1 MRSTLTRPVVVGD
14 RAELDAARAVQPGIV
29 ALLPTMGALH
39 DGHRALIRA
48 ARDVADAVVVSI
60 FVNPLQFGANEDLAR
75 YPRTFDADLE
85 LCAVEGVD
93 LVFAPS
99 TSAIYPEQPI
109 VTVSAGALGDVLEGA
124 HRPGH
129 FDGVLTV
136 VLKLFHLT
144 RPNLAFFGAKDAQQ
158 LVLIRRMV
166 ADLDV
171 PVQIVTVPTVRERDG
186 LALSSRNRHLSPAD
200 RVAALAFSR
209 SLRAGEKAAAGG
221 AAAPAV
227 WASASKVIAD
237 EPAVDLDYVALVDPV
252 RLVDVGSDAS
262 GAALL
267 AVAGRVGSTRLIDNL
282 TVQLSP
288 TRGRV

>member
-14 RAELDAARAVQPGIV
+14 RTELEAARAAQPGNV
-29 ALLPTMGALH
+29 ALVPTMGALH
-39 DGHRALIRA
+39 EGHRALIRA
-48 ARDVADAVVVSI
+48 ARAAADAVVVSI

-85 LCAVEGVD
+85 MCAVEGVD

-144 RPNLAFFGAKDAQQ
+144 QPSLAFFGAKDAQQ

-166 ADLDV
+166 TDLDV
-171 PVQIVTVPTVRERDG
+171 PVQIVTVPTVREPDG

-200 RVAALAFSR
+200 RVAALAISR
-209 SLRAGEKAAAGG
+209 ALRAGEEAAAGG

-227 WASASKVIAD
+227 WATAGKVLAD
-237 EPAVDLDYVALVDPV
+237 EPAVDRDYVALVDPV
-252 RLVDVGSDAS
+252 RLVDLTADAS
-262 GAALL
+262 GPALL
-267 AVAGRVGSTRLIDNL
+267 AVAGRVGSTRLIDNV

-288 TRGRV
+288 THKRA

>member
-14 RAELDAARAVQPGIV
+14 RTELEAARAAQPGNV
-29 ALLPTMGALH
+29 ALVPTMGALH
-39 DGHRALIRA
+39 EGHRALIRA
-48 ARDVADAVVVSI
+48 ARAAADAVVVSI

-85 LCAVEGVD
+85 MCAVEGVD

-124 HRPGH
+124 HRAGH

-144 RPNLAFFGAKDAQQ
+144 QPSLAFFGAKDAQQ

-166 ADLDV
+166 TDLDV
-171 PVQIVTVPTVRERDG
+171 PVQIVTVPTVREPDG

-200 RVAALAFSR
+200 RVAALAISR
-209 SLRAGEKAAAGG
+209 ALRAGEEAAAGG

-227 WASASKVIAD
+227 WATAGKVLAD

-252 RLVDVGSDAS
+252 RLVDLTADAS
-262 GAALL
+262 GPALL
-267 AVAGRVGSTRLIDNL
+267 AVAGRVGSTRLIDNV

-288 TRGRV
+288 TRKRA

>member
-1 MRSTLTRPVVVGD
+1 MTGTLTRPVVAGD
-14 RAELDAARAVQPGIV
+14 RTELNAARAAQPGIV
-29 ALLPTMGALH
+29 ALVPTMGALH
-39 DGHRALIRA
+39 EGHRALIRA
-48 ARDVADAVVVSI
+48 ARAAADAVVVSI
-60 FVNPLQFGANEDLAR
+60 FVNPLQFGENEDLAR

-85 LCAVEGVD
+85 MCAVEGVD

-144 RPNLAFFGAKDAQQ
+144 QPSLAFFGAKDAQQ

-171 PVQIVTVPTVRERDG
+171 PVQIVTVPTVREPDG

-200 RVAALAFSR
+200 RVAALAISR
-209 SLRAGEKAAAGG
+209 ALRAGEEAAAGG

-227 WASASKVIAD
+227 WATAGKVLAD
-237 EPAVDLDYVALVDPV
+237 EPAVDRDYVALVDPV
-252 RLVDVGSDAS
+252 RLVDLTADAS
-262 GAALL
+262 GPALL
-267 AVAGRVGSTRLIDNL
+267 AVAGRVGSTRLIDNV

-288 TRGRV
+288 THKRA

>member
-14 RAELDAARAVQPGIV
+14 RTELEAARAAQPGNV
-29 ALLPTMGALH
+29 ALVPTMGALH
-39 DGHRALIRA
+39 EGHRALIRA
-48 ARDVADAVVVSI
+48 ARAAADGVVVSI

-85 LCAVEGVD
+85 MCAVEGVD

-109 VTVSAGALGDVLEGA
+109 VTVSAGALGDVLEGP

-144 RPNLAFFGAKDAQQ
+144 QPSLAFFGAKDAQQ

-166 ADLDV
+166 TDLDV
-171 PVQIVTVPTVRERDG
+171 PVQIVTVPTVREPDG

-200 RVAALAFSR
+200 RVAALAISR
-209 SLRAGEKAAAGG
+209 ALRAGEEAAAGG

-227 WASASKVIAD
+227 WATAGKVLAD
-237 EPAVDLDYVALVDPV
+237 EPAVDLDYVALVDPI
-252 RLVDVGSDAS
+252 RLVDLTADAS
-262 GAALL
+262 GPALL
-267 AVAGRVGSTRLIDNL
+267 AVAGRVGSTRLIDNV

-288 TRGRV
+288 TRKRA

>member
-14 RAELDAARAVQPGIV
+14 RTELDAARAARPGIV
-29 ALLPTMGALH
+29 ALVPTMGALH
-39 DGHRALIRA
+39 EGHRALIRA
-48 ARDVADAVVVSI
+48 ARAAADAVVVSI
-60 FVNPLQFGANEDLAR
+60 FVNPLQFGENEDLAR

-85 LCAVEGVD
+85 MCAVEGVD

-99 TSAIYPEQPI
+99 TSAIYREQPI

-144 RPNLAFFGAKDAQQ
+144 QPDVAFFGAKDAQQ

-171 PVQIVTVPTVRERDG
+171 PVQIVTVPTVREPDG

-200 RVAALAFSR
+200 RVAALAISGA
-209 SLRAGEKAAAGG
+209 LRAGEEAAVGG

-227 WASASKVIAD
+227 WATANKVLAD

-252 RLVDVGSDAS
+252 RLVDLTSDAS
-262 GAALL
+262 GPALL
-267 AVAGRVGSTRLIDNL
+267 AVAGRVGSTRLIDNV

-288 TRGRV
+288 TRKRA